1 MNVKFRTLKK
11 GVKNEGYDG
20 VEIPDVQTEGD
31 QVISLDT
38 GAQSTGRQF
47 YFNKMSVLFSLP
59 VDFILY
65 LSIFIL
71 NKTL

>member
-31 QVISLDT
+31 QVISMDT

-47 YFNKMSVLFSLP
+47 YFNKMSV
-59 VDFILY
+59 
-65 LSIFIL
+65 
-71 NKTL
+71 